1 MPTFSPIDISNEVSR
16 LVRGELK
23 PSWTAGLTDPINSFD
38 QLMEV
43 VTASFILHPDSLL
56 YTARLTANRLSAFV
70 LQEAAL
76 LENMMVA
83 LEYVGQSV
91 EVPVGSATYLR
102 NANTALLALDASVSV
117 EHRPELQVYA
127 RNMRSFS
134 DDMKKSVVDEDG
146 TLLMTSEEAKTLL
159 RTDLPSLEEIHAKV
173 LALAQRLITMVDD
186 YTTLDVPSKVA
197 KTTIKNARAVNE
209 EMISLVE
216 NGTKQSKEEKRKSM
230 LLRSLVEQSVV
241 DQVVAAQAPAATK
254 INTAGTGATLETT
267 GEGEPATISTG
278 VGPWEQPLADFSI
291 KANGGTAQVVPL
303 ASTWGVELVGTSV
316 GDFEVPA
323 AERELYVVV
332 DSNSYEFTLKACY
345 NPDPVPPFVPPPLAP
360 QTSSAVVNIVLEIST
375 RPPICF
381 KHVGATLMPS
391 EKFYYDY
398 PVVVPPVIPPLFGAY
413 SDLFPKLITELE
425 KLGQYASASWNG
437 DEITVTGLSRPSGP
451 AAFNAEDVGRYLKIG
466 STRFE
471 ITKYV
476 SATKVEVDRRGLTPS
491 SGAGEIYG
499 MDGPTIRTGN
509 NGFWVGSSGPFYL
522 KITVSP
528 EFETNPVSVPHPTIP
543 ITTWVGLP
551 MTILPATK
559 RGIFNTG
566 ARTVA
571 NLISD
576 LNDDADL
583 QGRELKLHVRAQ
595 ADLINSSKLAL
606 RARSKVEPYLE
617 VMNVFSEINK
627 TLKTLEIWEIPGYTV
642 NPPIVRKES
651 ASKIVGFKPSQ
662 SDSRDILKPTELA
675 ELINAKVTGVTA
687 EMVSTDI
694 STVDG
699 NTVAGQAR
707 VYSAAAN
714 FTTMGVQE
722 WWQVEVIA
730 DTTSGKYYV
739 DSVVNANTLAL
750 KTTKFS
756 PKEIG
761 QLRVFTETV
770 KLTSTVTDSTSSIE
784 LVSPP
789 SVLAFPATFVMG
801 VLPAVKATDANGD
814 PVDLEAAGVEA
825 GDDIDVD
832 GTPNT
837 VAAVAGAGATLG
849 TPIAPASGL
858 PFSVTHSSRASYDLM
873 VERIS
878 LLLNSRSYLDLH
890 NFNVNLDA
898 LDAAL
903 SPVLAASEGLSTP
916 RVKVRNMLRRLLTC
930 MVETAKRSDEHGY
943 SPTGDLHFDTTLA
956 AYEVT
961 PSEAVDNVLDALDE
975 KHYDRATDLLLDGK
989 FADFFEVSQETASYG
1004 GSVIDATK
1012 AVAKD
1017 LPELDSTMES
1027 ISGIANSR
1035 TQVYEGSSTQDT
1047 PIEYPNA
1054 EVETTGR

>member
-23 PSWTAGLTDPINSFD
+23 PAWTAGLSDPINSFD

-43 VTASFILHPDSLL
+43 VTASFVLHPDSIL
-56 YTARLTANRLSAFV
+56 YTARLTANRLSVLV

-83 LEYVGQSV
+83 LEYVGLSV
-91 EVPVGSATYLR
+91 EVPVDSATYLR
-102 NANTALLALDASVSV
+102 NANTALLALDASTSV

-134 DDMKKSVVDEDG
+134 DDMKKSVVADDG
-146 TLLMTSEEAKTLL
+146 TLLMTSEEAKTVL
-159 RTDLPSLEEIHAKV
+159 RTDLPSLEEVHAKV

-186 YTTLDVPSKVA
+186 YTAIDVPSKVA
-197 KTTIKNARAVNE
+197 KSTIKNARAVNE

-216 NGTKQSKEEKRKSM
+216 NGTKQSKEEKCKSM

-241 DQVVAAQAPAATK
+241 DQVVAAQVPPATK
-254 INTAGTGATLETT
+254 INTATTGATLSST
-267 GEGEPATISTG
+267 GEGTPATLTSG
-278 VGPWEQPLADFSI
+278 VGPWEQPLTNFSI
-291 KANGGTAQVVPL
+291 KANGGAAQVVPL
-303 ASTWGVELVGTSV
+303 ASTWGVELVGT
-316 GDFEVPA
+316 A
-323 AERELYVVV
+323 AENFEISAAEKELYVVV
-332 DSNSYEFTLKACY
+332 DPNSYEFTLKACDT
-345 NPDPVPPFVPPPLAP
+345 PIPPPVYVPPPLP
-360 QTSSAVVNIVLEIST
+360 QLPSGVVNIVLEIAT

-381 KHVGATLMPS
+381 KHIGATLMPS
-391 EKFYYDY
+391 DKFYYEF
-398 PVVVPPVIPPLFGAY
+398 PPASFIPPLPPLYGAY
-413 SDLFPKLITELE
+413 SDLFPKLIVELE
-425 KLGQYASASWNG
+425 KLGQYSSASWGG

-451 AAFNAEDVGRYLKIG
+451 PSFNLEDVGRYIKIG

-471 ITKYV
+471 ITKFV
-476 SATKVEVDRRGLTPS
+476 SSTKVEVDRRGLTPG

-509 NGFWVGSSGPFYL
+509 NGYWAGSSGPFYL
-522 KITVSP
+522 KVKVSP
-528 EFETNPVSVPHPTIP
+528 EFETNPGTVPPLIP
-543 ITTWVGLP
+543 LGDWFGLP
-551 MTILPATK
+551 MTILPVTK
-559 RGIFNTG
+559 RGIFTAGN
-566 ARTVA
+566 RTAA
-571 NLISD
+571 NLVSD
-576 LNDDADL
+576 LGDDADL
-583 QGRELKLHVRAQ
+583 QGRELKLHVKAQ
-595 ADLINSSKLAL
+595 VDLINSAKLAL

-617 VMNVFSEINK
+617 VMNVFSEVNK
-627 TLKTLEIWEIPGYTV
+627 DLHTPVLWEIPGYTV
-642 NPPIVRKES
+642 DPPIVRKET
-651 ASKIVGFKPSQ
+651 AAKIVGFKPSQ
-662 SDSRDILKPTELA
+662 NDSRDILKVQELVD
-675 ELINAKVTGVTA
+675 LINAKIVGVTA
-687 EMVSTDI
+687 ELVSTDVA
-694 STVDG
+694 TVDG
-699 NTVAGQAR
+699 NTVGGQAR
-707 VYSAAAN
+707 VYSADAN
-714 FTTMGVQE
+714 FITMGVVE

-739 DSVVNANTLAL
+739 DSVIDANTLAL
-750 KTTKFS
+750 KTAAFS

-761 QLRVFTETV
+761 QLRVFTEKV
-770 KLTSTVTDSTSSIE
+770 KITSTVTDATSSIE
-784 LVSPP
+784 LSG
-789 SVLAFPATFVMG
+789 AYTFVGFMSNYAVG
-801 VLPAVKATDANGD
+801 ELPEVEATA
-814 PVDLEAAGVEA
+814 DLEAAGVEA
-825 GDDIDVD
+825 GDEIEVD

-837 VAAVAGAGATLG
+837 VAAVSGNQATLG
-849 TPIAPASGL
+849 TPIAPVSDA

-930 MVETAKRSDEHGY
+930 MVETAQRSDEHGY

-956 AYEVT
+956 AYEAT
-961 PSEAVDNVLDALDE
+961 PSEAVDNILDALDE

-1012 AVAKD
+1012 TVAKD

-1027 ISGIANSR
+1027 ISGVANSR
-1035 TQVYEGSSTQDT
+1035 TQVYEGSSTPNA